1 MHRPEEAIIEDI
13 NRVVE
18 EFTTEQSIEA
28 WNDYC
33 ARNGYEETIEF
44 LSDEIIDELF
54 LFAGKTPSELIR
66 MGKDVD
72 LDNKYFYFHLNEL
85 NTTSDIYDVVDDS
98 EIADYVIDYDDD
110 CGDSELR
117 DLLDELAEV
126 REY

>member
-1 MHRPEEAIIEDI
+1 MNRPEEVIIEEI

-28 WNDYC
+28 WNNRCEKMRYYEDYI
-33 ARNGYEETIEF
+33 YT
-44 LSDEIIDELF
+44 LSDEVIDEELYN
-54 LFAGKTPSELIR
+54 KTPSELIR
-66 MGKDVD
+66 MGRDINLND
-72 LDNKYFYFHLNEL
+72 DYYYYHLDEL
-85 NTTSDIYDVVDDS
+85 RTTNDIYDIVDDS

>member
-1 MHRPEEAIIEDI
+1 MNRPEEAIIADI

-18 EFTTEQSIEA
+18 EFTTKQSIEA

-33 ARNGYEETIEF
+33 ERIGYEETIEF

-54 LFAGKTPSELIR
+54 ASKTPSELIR

-72 LDNKYFYFHLNEL
+72 LGDDYFYFHLGEL

-98 EIADYVIDYDDD
+98 EIADYVINYDDD

-117 DLLDELAEV
+117 DLLDELEEV
-126 REY
+126 RED

>member
-1 MHRPEEAIIEDI
+1 MNRPEEVIIEEI

-28 WNDYC
+28 WNNRCEKMHYYKDYI
-33 ARNGYEETIEF
+33 YT
-44 LSDEIIDELF
+44 LSDEVIDEELYN
-54 LFAGKTPSELIR
+54 KTPSELIR
-66 MGKDVD
+66 MGRDINLND
-72 LDNKYFYFHLNEL
+72 DYYYYHLDEL
-85 NTTSDIYDVVDDS
+85 KTTNDIYDIVDDS

-117 DLLDELAEV
+117 DLLDELAKV

>member
-1 MHRPEEAIIEDI
+1 MNRPEEAIIEDI

-28 WNDYC
+28 WNNYC
-33 ARNGYEETIEF
+33 ERNCYEETIEF
-44 LSDEIIDELF
+44 LSDDEIDDLF
-54 LFAGKTPSELIR
+54 SNNTPSELIR
-66 MGKDVD
+66 MGEDVD
-72 LDNKYFYFHLNEL
+72 LDDSYFYFHLGEL

-98 EIADYVIDYDDD
+98 EIADYVINYDDD

-126 REY
+126 RKG

>member
-1 MHRPEEAIIEDI
+1 MNRPEEAIIEDI

-18 EFTTEQSIEA
+18 EFTTKQSIEA

-33 ARNGYEETIEF
+33 ERNGYEEIIEF
-44 LSDEIIDELF
+44 LSDEIIDE

-72 LDNKYFYFHLNEL
+72 LDDDYFYFHLGDL

-126 REY
+126 REG

>member
-1 MHRPEEAIIEDI
+1 MNRPEEAIIEEI

-28 WNDYC
+28 WNNYC
-33 ARNGYEETIEF
+33 DKYCYEEPIYN
-44 LSDEIIDELF
+44 LSDDTIDELF
-54 LFAGKTPSELIR
+54 ASKTPSELIR
-66 MGKDVD
+66 MGENVS
-72 LDNKYFYFHLNEL
+72 LDDDYFYFHLGEL
-85 NTTSDIYDVVDDS
+85 NTTDDIYDVVDDS
-98 EIADYVIDYDDD
+98 EIADYVINYDDD

>member
-1 MHRPEEAIIEDI
+1 MKRPEEAIIEDI

-44 LSDEIIDELF
+44 LSDDEINDLF
-54 LFAGKTPSELIR
+54 SNKTPSELIR
-66 MGKDVD
+66 MGEDVD
-72 LDNKYFYFHLNEL
+72 LDDEYFYFHLGEL

-98 EIADYVIDYDDD
+98 EIADYVINYDDD

-126 REY
+126 REG